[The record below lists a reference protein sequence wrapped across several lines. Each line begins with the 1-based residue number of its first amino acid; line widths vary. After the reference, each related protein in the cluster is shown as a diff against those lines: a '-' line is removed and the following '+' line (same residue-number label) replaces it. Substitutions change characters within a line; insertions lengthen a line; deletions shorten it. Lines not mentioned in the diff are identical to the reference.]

1 MAETRPVDPFDIDF
15 STGDAHRRPIY
26 RRLSILNGLLIGLA
40 LGLGAW
46 GMEMARIGRLPVS
59 TYLPALLL
67 GLGLIVALCGLVGW
81 LTGRIGLTPVTV
93 VLWGLTAV
101 ACMLILGYLP
111 YYGRTFTVWLLDRQ
125 FWGRVI
131 FPYTL
136 EGSPAGLVLG
146 GLLVILVL
154 VGLGLI
160 QNYRLENISLEAGSR
175 GRLSTRGWLSLLIP
189 LPIVFLAS
197 LITQS
202 VLSNPAAAA
211 FEITNRAVANAQ
223 GYDGD
228 LRGLELGDGISY
240 GALQPVKAL
249 LGPAYTL
256 SIVDINPLNSTVIVG
271 VDFAEGGWV
280 NCRVINDQLS
290 FCYDASPPYT
300 EGLRSLVTGVLPAEG
315 CRGCILQTTDEAA
328 AWLAERRDR
337 LGSEPAIYR
346 VAQQGNHVLMRV
358 GGDAGLAVEC
368 WVVGVTPMRLTE
380 CREVGTVDSEQ

>member
-15 STGDAHRRPIY
+15 STVDAHRRPIY
-26 RRLSILNGLLIGLA
+26 RRLSVLNGLLIGLA

-46 GMEMARIGRLPVS
+46 GMEMARIARLPVS
-59 TYLPALLL
+59 SYLPALLL
-67 GLGLIVALCGLVGW
+67 GLGLVVALCGLVGW

-93 VLWGLTAV
+93 VLWGLAAV
-101 ACMLILGYLP
+101 VCMLILGYLP
-111 YYGRTFTVWLLDRQ
+111 YYGRTLTVWLLDRQ
-125 FWGRVI
+125 FWGRAI
-131 FPYTL
+131 FPYAL
-136 EGSPAGLVLG
+136 EGSPIGVVLG
-146 GLLVILVL
+146 GLLIILVL
-154 VGLGLI
+154 VGLALL
-160 QNYRLENISLEAGSR
+160 QNYRLENISLEAGPR
-175 GRLSTRGWLSLLIP
+175 GRLNARGWLSLLIP
-189 LPIVFLAS
+189 LPVVFLAS

-223 GYDGD
+223 AYDGD

-271 VDFAEGGWV
+271 VDFADGGWV
-280 NCRVINDQLS
+280 YCRVINDQLS
-290 FCYDASPPYT
+290 FCYDASPPYI
-300 EGLRSLVTGVLPAEG
+300 EGLRSLVTGVPPAED
-315 CRGCILQTTDEAA
+315 CRGCLLQATDEAA
-328 AWLAERRDR
+328 AWLAERRD
-337 LGSEPAIYR
+337 AIGDPEIHR

-358 GGDAGLAVEC
+358 RGDAGLTVEC

-380 CREVGTVDSEQ
+380 CHEVE